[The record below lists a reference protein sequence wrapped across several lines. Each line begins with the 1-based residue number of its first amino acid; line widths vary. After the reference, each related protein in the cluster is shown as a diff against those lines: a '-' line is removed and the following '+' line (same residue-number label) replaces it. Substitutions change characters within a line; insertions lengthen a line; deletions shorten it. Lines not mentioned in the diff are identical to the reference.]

1 MPSSNLR
8 RVFNLATAR
17 ALRVTIAADLLVRA
31 DGVIE

>member
-17 ALRVTIAADLLVRA
+17 APRVTIAADLLVRA
-31 DGVIE
+31 NEVIE